1 MLGPVIKTLK
11 GEFNKKLFD
20 FQSSYNKTNLIQ
32 IQSNGLIDDD
42 DEPLIIIRNTI
53 VDFAEQAKIQKKVFI
68 NLLMKKS
75 EGEGILP

>member
-1 MLGPVIKTLK
+1 M
-11 GEFNKKLFD
+11 
-20 FQSSYNKTNLIQ
+20 
-32 IQSNGLIDDD
+32 QSNGLIDDD
-42 DEPLIIIRNTI
+42 DESLLIIRNTI